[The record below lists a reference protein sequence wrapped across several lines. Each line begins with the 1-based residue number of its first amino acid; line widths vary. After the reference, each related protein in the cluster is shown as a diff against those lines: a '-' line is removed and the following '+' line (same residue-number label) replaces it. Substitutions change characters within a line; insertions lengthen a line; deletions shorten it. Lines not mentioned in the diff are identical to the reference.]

1 MTKHVHFIG
10 IAGIGMS
17 ATALL
22 MRMQGWEVTGSDEG
36 FYPPASELLPRHGI
50 RVRTPHAAD
59 NIPADADLIVVGK
72 HAKLT
77 MDNAEVA
84 AAHATGKPITSYP
97 DVLAGIAR
105 ARQSLVVVGSYG
117 KSTTASLVAWALTEA
132 GCDPGYFVGAVPK
145 NLGINAGLGTAPEF
159 VIEGDEYPSSNTDPR
174 AKFLHYDART
184 VLLTAA
190 VHDHV
195 NIFPTQADYEKPFV
209 ELIERLPQDGL
220 LVVCKDEPHA
230 MRVAA
235 HAPSR
240 VVTYAL
246 KDTSADYYLTDI
258 VYGEISRFTLVAR
271 GKELGRFHTHLLGAH
286 NLQNMAGAA
295 ALLLEKGLL
304 TAADLQKG
312 FASFLGVVRRM
323 DKLTATSSVPVYEG
337 FGSSRE
343 KARAA
348 IDAIELHFPGR
359 RLHIVFEPHT
369 FSWRN
374 RATIHW
380 YDDVFRGA
388 DHLFM
393 SAPPEHGAE
402 SHDQVSYGEIAER
415 VSHNRDVTVVRLGH
429 DQAENIE
436 TIVATLA
443 PGDVVLLL
451 TSGDLGGMIV
461 KLVARMEELF
471 GAPSLSQNEILA

>member
-1 MTKHVHFIG
+1 MAQHVHFIG

-22 MRMQGWEVTGSDEG
+22 MRKQGWEVTGSDEG

-50 RVRTPHAAD
+50 AVSTPHDPA
-59 NIPADADLIVVGK
+59 NIPANVDLIVIGK

-77 MDNAEVA
+77 MENAEVA
-84 AAHATGKPITSYP
+84 AAYAAGKPIVSYP
-97 DVLAGIAR
+97 DVLADIAR
-105 ARQSLVVVGSYG
+105 ARRSLVVVGSYG
-117 KSTTASLVAWALTEA
+117 KSTSASLLAWALTEA

-145 NLGINAGLGTAPEF
+145 NLGLNSALGSAAEF

-174 AKFLHYDART
+174 AKFLHYDARF
-184 VLLTAA
+184 VLMTAA

-195 NIFPTQADYEKPFV
+195 NIFPTQADYEKPFE
-209 ELIERLPQDGL
+209 ELVGRIPNDGL

-230 MRVAA
+230 MKVASA
-235 HAPSR
+235 ARSGI
-240 VVTYAL
+240 VTYAL
-246 KDTSADYYLTDI
+246 SDASADYHLTDI
-258 VYGEISRFTLVAR
+258 SFGEVSRFTLVAR
-271 GKELGRFHTHLLGAH
+271 GEPLGRFETTLLGAH

-295 ALLLEKGLL
+295 AMLLELGLVGV
-304 TAADLQKG
+304 ADLQKA

-323 DKLTATSSVPVYEG
+323 DKLTTRSKIPVYEG

-348 IDAIELHFPGR
+348 IDAIALHFPGR
-359 RLHIVFEPHT
+359 RLQIVFEPHT

-380 YDDVFRGA
+380 YDDVFAGA
-388 DHLFM
+388 ARIFM
-393 SAPPEHGAE
+393 SAPPDHGAAT
-402 SHDQVSYGEIAER
+402 HDQVSYDEIAER
-415 VSHNRDVTVVRLGH
+415 VTRAGCEVVRLGH
-429 DQAENIE
+429 DQAQNIE
-436 TIVATLA
+436 AIVSRLA

-451 TSGDLGGMIV
+451 TSGDLGGLIV
-461 KLVARMEELF
+461 KLVARMEET
-471 GAPSLSQNEILA
+471 LAG

>member
-22 MRMQGWEVTGSDEG
+22 MRMQGWDVTGSDEG
-36 FYPPASELLPRHGI
+36 FYPPASVLLPRHGI
-50 RVRTPHAAD
+50 RVMTPHAAS
-59 NIPADADLIVVGK
+59 NIPPETDLIVVGK

-77 MDNAEVA
+77 MENEEVA

-105 ARQSLVVVGSYG
+105 ARKSLVVVGSYG

-132 GCDPGYFVGAVPK
+132 GKDPGYFVGAVPK
-145 NLGINAGLGTAPEF
+145 NLGVNAGLGSAPEF

-220 LVVCKDEPHA
+220 LVVCKDEPFA
-230 MRVAA
+230 MKVAGKA
-235 HAPSR
+235 ASK

-246 KDTSADYYLTDI
+246 SDATADYHLTDI
-258 VYGEISRFTLVAR
+258 VYGEMSRFTLVAH
-271 GKELGRFHTHLLGAH
+271 GQDLGRFETHLLGAH

-295 ALLLEKGLL
+295 ALLLDKGLV
-304 TAADLQKG
+304 TPADLRKA
-312 FASFLGVVRRM
+312 FASFQGVVRRM
-323 DKLTATSSVPVYEG
+323 DKLTGRSAIPVYEG

-388 DHLFM
+388 DHVFI
-393 SAPPEHGAE
+393 SAPPDHGAE
-402 SHDQVSYGEIAER
+402 SHAQVSYDEISER
-415 VSHNRDVTVVRLGH
+415 LAGKAGLKVVRLGH
-429 DQAENIE
+429 DQGSNID
-436 TIVATLA
+436 TITRTLK

-451 TSGDLGGMIV
+451 TSGDLGGLIV
-461 KLVARMEELF
+461 KLVERMEMQF
-471 GAPSLSQNEILA
+471 G

>member
-36 FYPPASELLPRHGI
+36 FYPPASVLLPRHGI
-50 RVRTPHAAD
+50 RVMTPHAAS
-59 NIPADADLIVVGK
+59 NIPPEADLIVVGK

-77 MDNAEVA
+77 MENEEVA
-84 AAHATGKPITSYP
+84 AAHASGKDITSYP

-105 ARQSLVVVGSYG
+105 ERKSLVVVGSYG

-132 GCDPGYFVGAVPK
+132 GRDPGYFVGAVPK
-145 NLGINAGLGTAPEF
+145 NLGVNSNLGSAPEF

-174 AKFLHYDART
+174 AKFLHYDARD

-209 ELIERLPQDGL
+209 ELVEKMPQDGL
-220 LVVCKDEPHA
+220 LVVCRDEPHA
-230 MRVAA
+230 MKVAA
-235 HAPSR
+235 QARCR
-240 VVTYAL
+240 VVTYSLTDPA
-246 KDTSADYYLTDI
+246 ADYRLADI

-271 GKELGRFHTHLLGAH
+271 GVAHAGFETTLLGAH

-295 ALLLEKGLL
+295 ALLLEKKLVEPQ
-304 TAADLQKG
+304 DLRKA

-323 DKLTATSSVPVYEG
+323 DRLTERSKIPVYEG

-348 IDAIELHFPGR
+348 IDAIALHFPGR
-359 RLHIVFEPHT
+359 RMHIVFEPHT

-388 DHLFM
+388 DHVFI
-393 SAPPEHGAE
+393 SAPPDHGAGT
-402 SHDQVSYGEIAER
+402 HDQVGYDEIAER
-415 VSHNRDVTVVRLGH
+415 LSRDPALCVVRLGH
-429 DQAENIE
+429 DQRENIDA
-436 TIVATLA
+436 IASRLA

-451 TSGDLGGMIV
+451 TSGDLGGLIV
-461 KLVARMEELF
+461 KLVEHMEEAF
-471 GAPSLSQNEILA
+471 G

>member
-1 MTKHVHFIG
+1 MSQHVHFIG

-36 FYPPASELLPRHGI
+36 FYPPASELLPAHGI
-50 RVRTPHAAD
+50 KVQTPHAAS
-59 NIPADADLIVVGK
+59 NIPPEADLIVIGK

-77 MDNAEVA
+77 MENAEVA
-84 AAHATGKPITSYP
+84 AAYASGKPITSYP

-105 ARQSLVVVGSYG
+105 SRRSLVVVGSYG
-117 KSTTASLVAWALTEA
+117 KSTSASLLAWALTVA
-132 GCDPGYFVGAVPK
+132 GREPGYFIGAVPK
-145 NLGINAGLGTAPEF
+145 NLGRNSTLGTAAEF

-184 VLLTAA
+184 VLMTAA

-195 NIFPTQADYEKPFV
+195 NIFPTQTDYEKPFIELV
-209 ELIERLPQDGL
+209 ERIPADGL

-230 MRVAA
+230 MKVAA
-235 HAPSR
+235 HASCK
-240 VVTYAL
+240 VATYAL
-246 KDTSADYYLTDI
+246 TDASADYHLADI
-258 VYGEISRFTLVAR
+258 AYGETSRFSLVAR
-271 GKELGRFHTHLLGAH
+271 GETLGRFETTLLGAH

-295 ALLLEKGLL
+295 ALLLELGLL
-304 TAADLQKG
+304 GVADLRKA

-323 DKLTATSSVPVYEG
+323 DKLTEKSAIPVYEG

-348 IDAIELHFPGR
+348 IDAIQLHFPGR
-359 RLHIVFEPHT
+359 RLKIVFEPHT

-380 YDDVFRGA
+380 YDDVFQGA
-388 DHLFM
+388 DTIFM
-393 SAPPEHGAE
+393 SAPPDHGAGTHE
-402 SHDQVSYGEIAER
+402 QVSHDEIAER
-415 VSHNRDVTVVRLGH
+415 VAAAGCHVVRLGH
-429 DQAENIE
+429 DQAANVEAVISQ
-436 TIVATLA
+436 LA
-443 PGDVVLLL
+443 SDDVLLLL

-461 KLVARMEELF
+461 KLVTEMDRRF
-471 GAPSLSQNEILA
+471 APVSSS

>member
-1 MTKHVHFIG
+1 MTQHVHFIG

-22 MRMQGWEVTGSDEG
+22 MRMQGCEVTGSDEG

-50 RVRTPHAAD
+50 KVRTPHD
-59 NIPADADLIVVGK
+59 PSNIPANTDLIVIGK

-77 MDNAEVA
+77 MENAEVA
-84 AAHATGKPITSYP
+84 AAYASGKPITSYP

-105 ARQSLVVVGSYG
+105 ARKSLVVVGSYG
-117 KSTTASLVAWALTEA
+117 KSTSASLIAWALSVA
-132 GCDPGYFVGAVPK
+132 GRDPGYFVGAVPK
-145 NLGINAGLGTAPEF
+145 NLGVNAGLGSASEF

-195 NIFPTQADYEKPFV
+195 NIFPTQADYEEPFL
-209 ELIERLPQDGL
+209 ELIEKLPVDGL

-230 MRVAA
+230 MKVAS
-235 HAPSR
+235 HAACKT
-240 VVTYAL
+240 VTYAL
-246 KDTSADYYLTDI
+246 QDRAADYHLTDI
-258 VYGEISRFTLVAR
+258 TYGEVSRFTLVAR
-271 GKELGRFHTHLLGAH
+271 GKVLGRFETTLLGAH

-295 ALLLEKGLL
+295 ALLLEKALVSVE
-304 TAADLQKG
+304 DLQKS

-323 DKLTATSSVPVYEG
+323 DRLTQASTIPVYEG

-380 YDDVFRGA
+380 YDDVFRGT

-393 SAPPEHGAE
+393 SAPPDHGAGT
-402 SHDQVSYGEIAER
+402 HDQVSYDEIAER
-415 VSHNRDVTVVRLGH
+415 LAGTDCKVVRLGH
-429 DQAENIE
+429 DQGANIE
-436 TIVATLA
+436 AIVATLV

-461 KLVARMEELF
+461 KLVAEMETRF
-471 GAPSLSQNEILA
+471 V

>member
-1 MTKHVHFIG
+1 MPQHVHFIG

-36 FYPPASELLPRHGI
+36 FYPPASVLLPAHGV
-50 RVRTPHAAD
+50 RVQTPHAAA
-59 NIPADADLIVVGK
+59 NIPANADLIVIGK

-77 MDNAEVA
+77 MENVEVA
-84 AAHATGKPITSYP
+84 AAYASGKPITSYP

-105 ARQSLVVVGSYG
+105 ARKSLVVVGSYG
-117 KSTTASLVAWALTEA
+117 KSTSASLLAWALSVA
-132 GCDPGYFVGAVPK
+132 GRDPGYFVGAVPK
-145 NLGINAGLGTAPEF
+145 NLGRNSTLGTAPEF

-195 NIFPTQADYEKPFV
+195 NIFPTQAAYEKPFV
-209 ELIERLPQDGL
+209 ELVARMPEDGL
-220 LVVCKDEPHA
+220 LVACFDEPHA
-230 MRVAA
+230 MAVAA
-235 HAPSR
+235 HAR
-240 VVTYAL
+240 CKVTTYAL
-246 KDTSADYYLTDI
+246 LDACADYHLADI
-258 VYGEISRFTLVAR
+258 VYGETSHFTLIAR
-271 GKELGRFHTHLLGAH
+271 GENLGRFETTLLGAH
-286 NLQNMAGAA
+286 NMQNMAGAA
-295 ALLLEKGLL
+295 ALLLELHL
-304 TAADLQKG
+304 VTPDDLRKA
-312 FASFLGVVRRM
+312 FASFEGVVRRM
-323 DKLTATSSVPVYEG
+323 DRLTEHSSVPVYEG

-348 IDAIELHFPGR
+348 IDAIALHFPGR

-388 DHLFM
+388 QRIFM
-393 SAPPEHGAE
+393 SAPPDHGAGT
-402 SHDQVSYGEIAER
+402 HDQVSYDEIAMR
-415 VSHNRDVTVVRLGH
+415 VAATGCEVVRLGH
-429 DQAENIE
+429 DQAGNIAS
-436 TIVATLA
+436 IVEKVA

-461 KLVARMEELF
+461 KLVADMETRF
-471 GAPSLSQNEILA
+471 V